1 MPLFQMPTFSN
12 LNFYQMSIGQMV
24 KLDPVNF
31 SCIIPKESNLIIF
44 NLEWKDSNTVLTIR
58 IFLSE
63 ILLLKVHGFYGRY
76 KNCKLIITNYHWK
89 LIKNVLVLLI
99 KKTGLNSVT
108 KTLSINHYAWSRC
121 LKNVL
126 MRLI

>member
-1 MPLFQMPTFSN
+1 
-12 LNFYQMSIGQMV
+12 MSIGQMV

-76 KNCKLIITNYHWK
+76 KNLLVNYNKLPLKINKKCSCTSDK
-89 LIKNVLVLLI
+89 KNRSELC
-99 KKTGLNSVT
+99 N
-108 KTLSINHYAWSRC
+108 
-121 LKNVL
+121 
-126 MRLI
+126 